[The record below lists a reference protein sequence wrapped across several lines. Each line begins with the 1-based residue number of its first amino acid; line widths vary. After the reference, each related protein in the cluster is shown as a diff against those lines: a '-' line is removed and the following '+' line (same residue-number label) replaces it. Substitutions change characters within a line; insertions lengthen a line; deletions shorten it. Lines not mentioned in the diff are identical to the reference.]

1 MPEGLLTILRLCL
14 LALLYLFLWRVLRV
28 ITLELRVER
37 LAVPPV
43 GTGSPPP
50 ARARPATTDR
60 RRGGGGRVV
69 VVEPSAR
76 AGEAFA
82 LGEEETIG
90 RAPGCGIRLDD
101 TYVSQVHARLYRR
114 DRRLFVEDLGST
126 NGTFVNG
133 TRIGGPVRLR
143 RGDRLQVGG
152 TVLEVDR

>member
-28 ITLELRVER
+28 IALELRVER

-43 GTGSPPP
+43 GAGPPP
-50 ARARPATTDR
+50 PGARPAAADR
-60 RRGGGGRVV
+60 RRGPGGRVV
-69 VVEPSAR
+69 VVEPAGR
-76 AGEAFA
+76 AGETFA

-114 DRRLFVEDLGST
+114 DRHLFVEDLGST

-152 TVLEVDR
+152 TVLEVGR